1 MMISSVICGC
11 ILAICF
17 LLSAAPEAVAFTPW
31 RDHSLCTHHRNHVHQ
46 ALQRNSSS
54 SPRGNK
60 RHRISSQL
68 RESLGKDSDSEM
80 PVTIND
86 VVVTGVTLK
95 MAFDSSDV
103 WGVAN
108 LSETKSERFT
118 SSESLDLVHRLRRES
133 CAVLVGRGTVEK
145 DDCTLTVR
153 RVELGDG
160 KLQPVRVVIDP
171 TLSLIGGNYSLLKD
185 GFPTIIYHLQT
196 KSLIEAPNEN
206 VILVGLEPSNDEC
219 GCKSFISPATVVKD
233 MNARGFRHIM
243 VEGGPATA
251 SAFLKAGVVDR
262 ALLVRAPIKFEKPM
276 PAMMDEST
284 LEAAGLHMIGTAVV
298 GGDKIEYWTRH
309 GLDWPNQQ
317 IQMWP

>member
-1 MMISSVICGC
+1 
-11 ILAICF
+11 
-17 LLSAAPEAVAFTPW
+17 
-31 RDHSLCTHHRNHVHQ
+31 
-46 ALQRNSSS
+46 
-54 SPRGNK
+54 
-60 RHRISSQL
+60 
-68 RESLGKDSDSEM
+68 LGKDSDSEM